1 MVTSEYK
8 KTQLSLVIPYR
19 IGEMY
24 RVYLPP
30 KWPTTKLDSLTH
42 SKLGSGQNDRVSV
55 KVRLCT
61 VLVVIVVINTVCDL
75 CVEDMHL
82 SGWLCGIFYCCML
95 VRLSSALIVAPI

>member
-1 MVTSEYK
+1 MWLRNGLHCV
-8 KTQLSLVIPYR
+8 
-19 IGEMY
+19 
-24 RVYLPP
+24 
-30 KWPTTKLDSLTH
+30 KWGTTKLDSLTH

-95 VRLSSALIVAPI
+95 VRLSSALIVPPI